1 MCYDLRI
8 SPLGH
13 LMPDRPLSA
22 LVAPKGVFARQLR
35 KLPCTYC
42 GARGGTVD
50 HLRPCVR
57 GGTWT
62 RGNLVPSC
70 PRCNRF
76 KAGRTLTE
84 LATLRPDLALHALW
98 TSPLARME
106 WVRLTAPADL
116 VQRFDR
122 AVGYAPLP
130 PIHGALLP
138 GAYGLLRRGMVRRAP
153 RARLPSAQRAFARLT
168 PDEWFVVPV
177 LPAARA
183 A

>member
-1 MCYDLRI
+1 M
-8 SPLGH
+8 
-13 LMPDRPLSA
+13 
-22 LVAPKGVFARQLR
+22 
-35 KLPCTYC
+35 
-42 GARGGTVD
+42 
-50 HLRPCVR
+50 
-57 GGTWT
+57 
-62 RGNLVPSC
+62 RGNLVPCC

-84 LATLRPDLALHALW
+84 LAALRPDLALHALW

-106 WVRLTAPADL
+106 WVRLNAPADL

-130 PIHGALLP
+130 PIQGALLRS
-138 GAYGLLRRGMVRRAP
+138 AYGELRHGSTRRAN
-153 RARLPSAQRAFARLT
+153 RAHLPSAQRAFARLT
-168 PDEWFVVPV
+168 PDEWFTVPG